1 MCRNSIRVAH
11 VDVGTEDYRV
21 FSIVFAI
28 ASRHAFAYALLEPR
42 PCHAHSS
49 RKVPKRIGSSF
60 HQGIRAYERCRR
72 WQELSPI
79 WRVRSRVVINT
90 TTLSYENRPAKNANT
105 PHQTA
110 KNLPGGLILST
121 LLASICTVF
130 VFAPDS
136 RRSKRTRPSAK
147 KFPSY

>member
-1 MCRNSIRVAH
+1 VCRNSIRVAH

-90 TTLSYENRPAKNANT
+90 TTLSYENRPTKNANT
-105 PHQTA
+105 PYQTA
-110 KNLPGGLILST
+110 KNLPGGVNPVNATCFDLHR
-121 LLASICTVF
+121 F

>member
-1 MCRNSIRVAH
+1 VNISQSPCLLEIFECDASPTGGADHLSSWCV
-11 VDVGTEDYRV
+11 V
-21 FSIVFAI
+21 IVFVLHMWMSARKI
-28 ASRHAFAYALLEPR
+28 TAFFPLSLQSHRVTHLHTHCLEPR

-90 TTLSYENRPAKNANT
+90 TTLSYENRPTKNANT

-110 KNLPGGLILST
+110 KNLPGG
-121 LLASICTVF
+121 V
-130 VFAPDS
+130 
-136 RRSKRTRPSAK
+136 
-147 KFPSY
+147 